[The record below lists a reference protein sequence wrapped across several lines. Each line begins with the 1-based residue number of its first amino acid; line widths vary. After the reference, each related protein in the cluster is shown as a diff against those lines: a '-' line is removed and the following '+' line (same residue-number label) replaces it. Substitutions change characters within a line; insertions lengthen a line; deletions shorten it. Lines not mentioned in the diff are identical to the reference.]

1 MTEKKLPF
9 PQANDLDKVLILIV
23 EFNYRTKN
31 ELMKILNLSSV
42 RQMSYYY
49 NACIFLGF
57 MVKKNRRYELSNL
70 GNIISSENKKYREL
84 RLILQLLKS
93 QMILESYL
101 LFREKTN
108 DEKLLEILKKY
119 NSFESLSESTKLR
132 RLSTIRRWVEWIIK
146 KI

>member
-1 MTEKKLPF
+1 MIEKKFPF
-9 PQANDLDKVLILIV
+9 PQANDLDKILILIV

-49 NACIFLGF
+49 NACIYLGF
-57 MVKKNRRYELSNL
+57 MVKKRRRYELSNL
-70 GNIISSENKKYREL
+70 GNLISSEKKKYRKL
-84 RLILQLLKS
+84 RLILQLLKN
-93 QMILESYL
+93 QMILESYSL
-101 LFREKTN
+101 IREKTN

-132 RLSTIRRWVEWIIK
+132 RLSTIRTWIEWINKNI
-146 KI
+146 